1 MAFFIFTTKTL
12 TAETISG
19 YRGLVMN
26 NLVGRLFCL
35 LSFIVIMPFQNP
47 GSDGP
52 RW

>member
-1 MAFFIFTTKTL
+1 MAFFIFTTKTP

-35 LSFIVIMPFQNP
+35 LPFIVTMSFQKL
-47 GSDGP
+47 GSTSP